1 MKGNRRAMRV
11 LVWAETFWPLIGG
24 AEVFVAKLVVAL
36 RERNC
41 EVIVVTPQDY
51 KDLPIEALY
60 RGVPVYRFP
69 FSTALAGPKME
80 QLMGI
85 RRRGPRSSSRR

>member
-1 MKGNRRAMRV
+1 MRILLWSEGV
-11 LVWAETFWPLIGG
+11 RPSIGG
-24 AEVFVAKLVVAL
+24 VEVLLAQVALAL

-60 RGVPVYRFP
+60 RGVPAYRIP

-80 QLMGI
+80 QLMEI
-85 RRRGPRSSSRR
+85 RRRGARSSSRR

>member
-1 MKGNRRAMRV
+1 MRI
-11 LVWAETFWPLIGG
+11 LLWSEGVWPSIGG
-24 AEVFVAKLVVAL
+24 VEVLLAQVALAL

-60 RGVPVYRFP
+60 RGVPAYRIP

-80 QLMGI
+80 QLMEI
-85 RRRGPRSSSRR
+85 RRRGARSSSRR